1 MRTSEHV
8 AIGTVP
14 ALDSSAGGPHR
25 PRAHSAYAY
34 HVDDSWRNFTAAAV
48 TGGVT
53 HSLWLWPSRIE
64 TTIQ

>member
-25 PRAHSAYAY
+25 PLAHSAYAY

-48 TGGVT
+48 TGGVAQ
-53 HSLWLWPSRIE
+53 SLWWGSIRLKK
-64 TTIQ
+64 TIM